1 MLTLRWYYAFAKVVF
16 VRHTIA
22 ISCIIDRLWMT
33 DVIMAKFRDL
43 Q

>member
-1 MLTLRWYYAFAKVVF
+1 MHLLKLCFV
-16 VRHTIA
+16 VRHTIV